1 MMAQK
6 NDIVLDFK
14 DIRILLADW
23 VSAVKQILYRFQY
36 FYTKDFYQWA
46 TTTQNLI
53 QISVAESSTELL
65 EQALGSYTKALKSL
79 EVRFERLSEKIE
91 KRADLRKALDESMFF
106 VREDINSKQIVK
118 KLQEVLAN
126 ELKLLDF
133 NDELKRIEYL
143 PTTFRIDLEELA
155 GPFRYTNKFWDA
167 AERLE
172 SKVQEDSD
180 KLTSGLRE
188 KIEMLFES
196 VEKNFGNMMPLV
208 EKQLQEAFRHIK
220 ALETTQ
226 EYLDNFD
233 DTETEIEQIENLLR
247 ELRSW
252 DEEIKG
258 HLRLFKE
265 DDACLEAL
273 EEPGLQISSDDKETL
288 EHLFGKH
295 GKALHTRLRLP
306 ITDLD
311 NQEVIKAKISPLY
324 IAYQKRLHTASSKI
338 GDVFD
343 HACNRLNGI
352 WEALQGE
359 NDD

>member
-1 MMAQK
+1 M
-6 NDIVLDFK
+6 
-14 DIRILLADW
+14 
-23 VSAVKQILYRFQY
+23 
-36 FYTKDFYQWA
+36 
-46 TTTQNLI
+46 
-53 QISVAESSTELL
+53 
-65 EQALGSYTKALKSL
+65 
-79 EVRFERLSEKIE
+79 RFERLSEKSE
-91 KRADLRKALDESMFF
+91 KRVDLRKALDESISF
-106 VREDINSKQIVK
+106 VHENINSKQIVE

-133 NDELKRIEYL
+133 NDELKKIEYL
-143 PTTFRIDLEELA
+143 PATFRIDLEELV

-208 EKQLQEAFRHIK
+208 EKQLQEAFRHVEV
-220 ALETTQ
+220 LETTQ

-233 DTETEIEQIENLLR
+233 DTKTEIEQIENLLR

-252 DEEIKG
+252 DEKIKG
-258 HLRLFKE
+258 YLHLFKE

-273 EEPGLQISSDDKETL
+273 KEPDLQISSDDKETL
-288 EHLFGKH
+288 EHLFGAH

-311 NQEVIKAKISPLY
+311 NQEVVKAKINPLY
-324 IAYQKRLHTASSKI
+324 VTYQRRIRTAPSKL
-338 GDVFD
+338 GNVFY
-343 HACNRLNGI
+343 HACERFNGI